1 MLKKHV
7 RPLFMAL
14 QRPPIRHRRRGLYE
28 KRAATLTFAA
38 GWRRE
43 AARELAQS
51 EERFR
56 LGAQATKDAIWDWNL
71 GTNRV
76 WRSEMFEALFG
87 RTDTDDDTYES
98 WQYRVHP
105 EDLERVASR
114 VFAALQS
121 GDASWDEQYRFLR
134 ADGTFAY
141 VHERAYIV
149 RDRHGKPV
157 RMVGAMADISAAR
170 EAEQH
175 RSTIEGL
182 IARAAAEWRG
192 TFDSVDTP
200 ILLLDEEG
208 NVVRVNR
215 TAAEWLGGFQQ
226 VLGMPVAEV
235 GGGRLAEAVR
245 AREDEG
251 AKSVIRTLTDDTGR
265 IWSIRVTGREHDAT
279 DRVATVVVAWQIT
292 EVLALQQ
299 SLERSERLAAMGSLV
314 GGVAHEVRN
323 PLFGISAMVDAH
335 EPLLD
340 EKGMGAFVLTLR
352 EQVDRLTQLMADLLE
367 YGKPPR
373 FAFSPVDLRS
383 LLTHAIRTV
392 RTHCAERGVR
402 IETAAP
408 ETVPP
413 VQADSARILQVI
425 ENLLKNAVDYTAPG
439 GTVFVTI
446 DVAGDTVTCAVRD
459 SGPGFEAAD
468 LPRVF
473 DPFFTKRRGG
483 TGLGLAIAQKIVEAH
498 GGRIDAANGSEGGGI
513 VSFTLERASSAEI
526 AE

>member
-1 MLKKHV
+1 
-7 RPLFMAL
+7 MAL
-14 QRPPIRHRRRGLYE
+14 QRPPIPHRRRGLHE
-28 KRAATLTFAA
+28 TRTATVAFAA
-38 GWRRE
+38 GWMRLRE
-43 AARELAQS
+43 AAHREAMRELAQS

-71 GTNRV
+71 STNRV
-76 WRSEMFEALFG
+76 WRSAMFEALFG

-105 EDLERVASR
+105 EDLEAAASR
-114 VFAALQS
+114 VFTAMQS
-121 GDASWDEQYRFLR
+121 DDASWDAQYRFLR

-141 VHERAYIV
+141 VHERAYVV
-149 RDRHGKPV
+149 RDRNGKPI
-157 RMVGAMADISAAR
+157 RMVGAMADISAAH
-170 EAEQH
+170 EAEEH

-208 NVVRVNR
+208 QVVRVNR

-226 VLGMPVAEV
+226 VLGLPIAAV
-235 GGGRLAEAVR
+235 GGGLLADAVR

-251 AKSVIRTLTDDTGR
+251 SKSVIRAITDDTGR
-265 IWSIRVTGREHDAT
+265 IWSIRITRREHDAT
-279 DRVATVVVAWQIT
+279 DRVATVVVAWQVT

-335 EPLLD
+335 EPALD
-340 EKGMGAFVLTLR
+340 EKGMGEFVLTLR
-352 EQVDRLTQLMADLLE
+352 EQVDRLTRLMTDLLE

-373 FAFSPVDLRS
+373 HAFSPVDLRS
-383 LLTHAIRTV
+383 ILTQAIRSV
-392 RTHCAERGVR
+392 RSHCAERRVS

-408 ETVPP
+408 AVVPP
-413 VQADSARILQVI
+413 VRADQDRILQVF

-439 GTVFVTI
+439 GTVRVTI
-446 DVAGDTVTCAVRD
+446 DVGEYAVTCAVHD

-498 GGRIDAANGSEGGGI
+498 GGHIAAANGSEGGGI
-513 VSFTLERASSAEI
+513 VSFSLERATLMEDGR
-526 AE
+526 